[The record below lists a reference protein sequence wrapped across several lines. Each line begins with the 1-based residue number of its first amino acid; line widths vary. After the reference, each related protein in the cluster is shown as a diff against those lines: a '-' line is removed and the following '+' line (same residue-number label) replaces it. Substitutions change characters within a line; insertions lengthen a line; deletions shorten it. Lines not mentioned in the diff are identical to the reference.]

1 MVSRPRGI
9 TDLTRRTWV
18 QWVGVGTA
26 ALGCGDNRAP
36 PDVSAAV
43 LEPTASALFVA
54 LWSHDAEEVEV
65 ELSTDGLIV
74 ASEAVPL
81 GDGGIGLVDAIG
93 LDADRAYE
101 IVLVSDGVRLAP
113 QRARTAPRD
122 DATAPV
128 RIAVSA
134 DFDPHPMFES
144 ALIDHVI
151 AAEPQLFVS
160 LGDFPYS
167 DNGPIAQT
175 VHEYRARHAQLRMA
189 PAARKLLSNVSVRAI
204 YDDHEFR
211 NDWDTQRA
219 ATEADRYAAAMQVWD
234 EFFPVRG
241 ATGEIRYRS
250 WRWGAHTECFLLDC
264 RRFRSPNDAPD
275 NTAKTMLGDTQRTW
289 LIDQLRRST
298 ATFKLVFTSVPL
310 DFGIGNDHWATFT
323 TEREALFDAIVG
335 IPGILIV
342 SADQHHFA
350 SYRHSHGIREFQ
362 VGPLAR
368 GVLPVGPVTAGV
380 LFRSQQFNA
389 GLIDIDGDRLVMTG
403 IGPTGERFF
412 EETLTA
418 DALTPR

>member
-1 MVSRPRGI
+1 MSRPRRPL
-9 TDLTRRTWV
+9 DLTRRTWV

-26 ALGCGDNRAP
+26 ALGCGDHRAP
-36 PDVSAAV
+36 PDVTAAV

-54 LWSHDAEEVEV
+54 LWSRDADEVEV
-65 ELSTDGLIV
+65 EISTDGQLV
-74 ASEAVPL
+74 RRASVSL
-81 GDGGIGLVDAIG
+81 GEGGSGNVDALG
-93 LDADRAYE
+93 LEADRAHE
-101 IVLVSDGVRLAP
+101 IVLVSDGVRLPP

-122 DATAPV
+122 DATGPV

-134 DFDPHPMFES
+134 DFDPHPMFDS
-144 ALIDHVI
+144 ALIDHVL

-160 LGDFPYS
+160 LGDFPYT

-175 VHEYRARHAQLRMA
+175 VDAYRARHAQLRLA

-211 NDWDTQRA
+211 NDWDTARA
-219 ATEADRYAAAMQVWD
+219 AMEADRYAAAMQVWD

-250 WRWGAHTECFLLDC
+250 WRWGAHAECFLLDC
-264 RRFRSPNDAPD
+264 RRFRSANDAPD
-275 NTAKTMLGDTQRTW
+275 DATKTMLGETQRTW
-289 LIDQLRRST
+289 LVEQLAQST

-310 DFGIGNDHWATFT
+310 DFGIGNDHWATFS
-323 TEREALFDAIVG
+323 TERELLFDALIG
-335 IPGILIV
+335 IPGLLFI
-342 SADQHHFA
+342 SADQHYFA
-350 SYRHSHGIREFQ
+350 AHRHARGIREFQ

-368 GVLPVGPVTAGV
+368 GVLPVGPDATGV
-380 LFRSQQFNA
+380 LFRSQQLNA